1 MKPAG
6 EPELR
11 RIIAVI
17 GSGDPL
23 HEAQKQFPHEVGQ
36 WIAQAGFHLL
46 TGGGSGVMEAAGE
59 GFCSVPR
66 AGCSIGIV
74 PAGRP
79 RGQYPNRWVEIPI
92 LTHLKGANPRGP
104 DSRNHINILTAHA
117 VVAFPGRGGT
127 RAELELALARPV
139 PCPIVACLRSNESI
153 GGLDCDAVRAR
164 GAIVVSSPAEVV
176 EYLQESLA
184 VTSGQLK
191 GCRDA
196 SVSPQSASS

>member
-1 MKPAG
+1 MKSAG
-6 EPELR
+6 EPEIR

-23 HEAQKQFPHEVGQ
+23 NEAQKQFPFEVGR

-46 TGGGSGVMEAAGE
+46 TGGGSGVMEAVSE

-66 AGCSIGIV
+66 EGCSIVIV

-127 RAELELALARPV
+127 RAELELTLARQF
-139 PCPIVACLRSNESI
+139 PCPLVACLRANETI
-153 GGLDCDAVRAR
+153 GGLDCNDVRER
-164 GAIVVSSPAEVV
+164 GVIVVASPAEVV
-176 EYLQESLA
+176 EYLKEKLA
-184 VTSGQLK
+184 IN
-191 GCRDA
+191 R
-196 SVSPQSASS
+196 

>member
-6 EPELR
+6 EPERR

-23 HEAQKQFPHEVGQ
+23 SEAQKQFPREVGR

-46 TGGGSGVMEAAGE
+46 TGGGSGVMEAVSE

-79 RGQYPNRWVEIPI
+79 RDRYPNRWVEIPI

-117 VVAFPGRGGT
+117 VVAFPGSGGT
-127 RAELELALARPV
+127 RAELELTLGRQV
-139 PCPIVACLRSNESI
+139 PCPLVACLRSGETI
-153 GGLDCDAVRAR
+153 GGLSSDSVRAR
-164 GAIVVSSPAEVV
+164 GATVVSSPDEVFD
-176 EYLQESLA
+176 YLKAKLM
-184 VTSGQLK
+184 
-191 GCRDA
+191 
-196 SVSPQSASS
+196 